1 MNKEDA
7 KRAFGENLKRI
18 RIARGFSQDEIQRR
32 SIPKRKTPPLMR
44 WGSSCN
50 MEVPFWQKETLCKRA
65 SENLT
70 VNGGPIEGIRLE
82 ECHLYLGIP

>member
-1 MNKEDA
+1 
-7 KRAFGENLKRI
+7 
-18 RIARGFSQDEIQRR
+18 
-32 SIPKRKTPPLMR
+32 
-44 WGSSCN
+44 

-82 ECHLYLGIP
+82 ECHLYLGIPYPSTFLLPQVPFFQLKEHSLTMFEQFPLVNFPVPL